1 MSPNSKLGL
10 SSDGGVF
17 YVENLGCAKNQ
28 VDAEVIIASLKESGW
43 RYAPDNPSEADL
55 IIVNTCGFIRSAQQE
70 ALDALIGAKREY
82 PGKRV
87 VAAGCLAQRWAKE
100 LPCLLPELDG
110 VFGNRV
116 PRRIVEITDSVMAG
130 EKPVFVPEG
139 ENLGADRRDFFGFK
153 RSVYLKIGDG
163 CDHRCRYCAI
173 PLIKGSL
180 VSRPEADILAETDA
194 LLAQGVYEINLVAQ
208 DLAAYGSDRGER
220 GGEGL
225 IRLLRGILDT
235 KRVRDDF
242 RIRLLYLHPDEF
254 PLGLLDLM
262 ASDPRLLPYLDIPFQ
277 HASAPVLRAMGRS
290 GNTDSYLRLIDTIR
304 GKLPDAAIRSTFLV
318 GHPGE
323 GRREFSEL
331 IGFQE
336 RAELEWAGVFAWSR
350 EEGTPSAEDKGA
362 FRTRLGA
369 SAAQRRK
376 DELETRQIPLT
387 EMRLD
392 AMIGR
397 VVDVLVE
404 EPLDGEDL
412 AIGRGPM
419 NAPEVD
425 GCVVLSLEASAEGD
439 VVQTR
444 IVGRSGF
451 DLRAEPVSR
460 TGSQKADP
468 PSAGEAFTGES
479 CVDSGSREDP
489 SLDSRPSFPGR
500 NS

>member
-1 MSPNSKLGL
+1 M
-10 SSDGGVF
+10 SSDRIPGVSSGGGVF

-28 VDAEVIIASLKESGW
+28 VDAEVIIASLKASGW
-43 RYAPDNPSEADL
+43 TYAPDNPDSADL

-70 ALDALIGAKREY
+70 ALDALMGAKREY
-82 PGKRV
+82 PHKRV
-87 VAAGCLAQRWAKE
+87 IAAGCLAQRWAKE
-100 LPCLLPELDG
+100 LSDLLPELDG
-110 VFGNRV
+110 VFGNRS
-116 PRRIVEITDSVMAG
+116 PRRIAEITEAVMAG
-130 EKPVFVPEG
+130 KKPVFTPEG
-139 ENLGADRRDFFGFK
+139 ENQGADRRDFFGFK
-153 RSVYLKIGDG
+153 RSVFLKIADG

-173 PLIKGSL
+173 PLIKGPL

-208 DLAAYGSDRGER
+208 DLSAYGSDRGER

-323 GRREFSEL
+323 GRREFAEL
-331 IGFQE
+331 LRFQE
-336 RAELEWAGVFAWSR
+336 RAELEWVGVFAWSR
-350 EEGTPSAEDKGA
+350 EEGTPSAEDRGV
-362 FRTRLGA
+362 FFSRFGELIGR
-369 SAAQRRK
+369 RRK
-376 DELETRQIPLT
+376 EEIEARQTPLT
-387 EMRLD
+387 EMRLER
-392 AMIGR
+392 MIGR
-397 VVDVLVE
+397 EIDVLVE
-404 EPLDGEDL
+404 EPVDGEEL

-419 NAPEVD
+419 HAPEVD
-425 GCVVLSLEASAEGD
+425 GSIVLSLEDSREGD
-439 VVQTR
+439 VVRSR
-444 IVGRSGF
+444 ITGRSGF
-451 DLRAEPVSR
+451 DLRGEPVAQTGKTA
-460 TGSQKADP
+460 TGSRAAGKA
-468 PSAGEAFTGES
+468 
-479 CVDSGSREDP
+479 DSGSPAVDAPLPNDP
-489 SLDSRPSFPGR
+489 AAGGAL
-500 NS
+500 